1 MQKIKILI
9 IMSRVYPVLLFISLI
24 LFTNQK
30 IEFSALEFPSDNWNL
45 DSTNGVYY
53 QLQLQYCTKITS
65 SKYQSMGL
73 YVPKEYLTCTENS
86 GKYKCEVNKSGKK
99 GSYTAANAPIVM
111 PVDTPGY
118 AAMEALLNII
128 MMMSR
133 NMLVKELFMLL
144 PDAEEN
150 ILEKMILFKEHLGL

>member
-1 MQKIKILI
+1 
-9 IMSRVYPVLLFISLI
+9 MSRVYPVLLFISLI

-65 SKYQSMGL
+65 SKYQSMGF